1 MLDLHLHILAAQR
14 GHAMASIKTNSRK
27 IVARLQREGWTK
39 VGGSKHDKYEHP
51 QRLGVLIVVPR
62 HTKRSIGMARFVAK
76 KAGWL

>member
-1 MLDLHLHILAAQR
+1 MFDFHVRILAAGR
-14 GHAMASIKTNSRK
+14 GHTVASIETNSRK

-51 QRLGVLIVVPR
+51 QRPGVLIVVPR
-62 HTKRSIGMARFVAK
+62 HTKLSFGVARFIAK